1 MNNISIRFAGFYEE
15 TSADENA
22 SWEIHYLISG
32 EKKPRRFQSRR
43 EEYMFIAR
51 KTAIAREDSN

>member
-15 TSADENA
+15 TSADESA

-32 EKKPRRFQSRR
+32 EKNPAFKAEGKSICLLLVKRR
-43 EEYMFIAR
+43 
-51 KTAIAREDSN
+51 